1 MTEQIKILIAILLGS
16 ILLWTGTSYF
26 LNESDDYAD
35 SLTVSSTAYL
45 SKEQAVA
52 ELKEQSNKGDAALS
66 ENVDANFEQ
75 IKEDVARAM
84 ENDHRSAAQKT
95 EQGQPAANTDETKE
109 EQEKKKAD
117 KNDEEDNDKKS
128 AENAEEDVV
137 AKNDENDARNE
148 LQLKSTNE
156 EPEQREDSIES
167 QTADSANSSVASNQS
182 NTPSNNTS
190 QNSKNNNSFDLS
202 SQESKLAEREENTVR
217 GIELALVTSEK
228 TQCSNR
234 DKKPHYVGVLFR
246 GKSASI
252 KGVSLS
258 DIDKLVELLR
268 LCNGT
273 LVIVPNERNSRDL
286 SESLVE
292 RRQEEVKYYLLQR
305 RVPKENILVSKNS

>member
-16 ILLWTGTSYF
+16 ILLWIGTSYF
-26 LNESDDYAD
+26 LDESDNYAD

-52 ELKEQSNKGDAALS
+52 ELKEQSKKGDAALS
-66 ENVDANFEQ
+66 ETVDANFEKV
-75 IKEDVARAM
+75 KEDVARAM
-84 ENDHRSAAQKT
+84 ENDHRSAAQKAD
-95 EQGQPAANTDETKE
+95 QPNPAVNNDETDE
-109 EQEKKKAD
+109 EQKQKQSDNK
-117 KNDEEDNDKKS
+117 DEQDSDKKT
-128 AENAEEDVV
+128 AENAENDDV
-137 AKNDENDARNE
+137 ANKDENDAQNE
-148 LQLKSTNE
+148 LQLKSINE
-156 EPEQREDSIES
+156 EPEQR
-167 QTADSANSSVASNQS
+167 ADSTETQTANSSDSSGSSNQS
-182 NTPSNNTS
+182 NTQSNNTS
-190 QNSKNNNSFDLS
+190 QSNKNKNPIDLS

-268 LCNGT
+268 LCDGT
-273 LVIVPNERNSRDL
+273 LVIVPNERNSRNL

-292 RRQEEVKYYLLQR
+292 RRQKEVKYYLLQR
-305 RVPKENILVSKNS
+305 RVPKENILVSNNS